1 MLCCK
6 RKLSLLL
13 ACLACV
19 SHGRRLQTWIEG
31 PSQKSAV
38 VLDTLPSMQS
48 LVEWRQPAREVSVKD
63 MLHPIRA
70 LSSLLLKLNPA
81 AQFNG
86 GEQRQGSS
94 QPGGGIDPM
103 LIANVLQTIA
113 HLSKLKKFPVV
124 TSGVIALNVLA
135 YYRQPLARKYLGLK
149 DKLAIKDY
157 GLQPL
162 RVWNK
167 RFMCVSLVL
176 SSFLHASSRELINNM
191 WSLLLKGSSFEES
204 MRPSLFL
211 DLMRYAAI
219 APNVVLVLAT
229 RIWANLSEDPAA
241 RAAYASSIY
250 VDFSGALFCM
260 STIFNHIVLAAAN
273 QPVRMYGVALPAEL
287 ASFAELAIDYVLNP
301 GVSILRKASG
311 LLAGLVYVYIL
322 PLLSHL
328 LYMVLSK

>member
-1 MLCCK
+1 VLVWCFQVFCTPALES
-6 RKLSLLL
+6 LSIT
-13 ACLACV
+13 C
-19 SHGRRLQTWIEG
+19 GRCFSKAAVL
-31 PSQKSAV
+31 KS
-38 VLDTLPSMQS
+38 PCG
-48 LVEWRQPAREVSVKD
+48 LV
-63 MLHPIRA
+63 
-70 LSSLLLKLNPA
+70 
-81 AQFNG
+81 
-86 GEQRQGSS
+86 
-94 QPGGGIDPM
+94 
-103 LIANVLQTIA
+103 
-113 HLSKLKKFPVV
+113 
-124 TSGVIALNVLA
+124 
-135 YYRQPLARKYLGLK
+135 
-149 DKLAIKDY
+149 
-157 GLQPL
+157 
-162 RVWNK
+162 
-167 RFMCVSLVL
+167 
-176 SSFLHASSRELINNM
+176 
-191 WSLLLKGSSFEES
+191 
-204 MRPSLFL
+204 LFL